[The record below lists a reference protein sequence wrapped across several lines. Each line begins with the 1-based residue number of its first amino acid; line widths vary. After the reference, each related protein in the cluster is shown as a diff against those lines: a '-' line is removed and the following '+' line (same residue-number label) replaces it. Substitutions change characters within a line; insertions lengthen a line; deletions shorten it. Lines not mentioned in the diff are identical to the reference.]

1 MQLNILSVSYLF
13 FRLAPF
19 IIVSFFILQSIFN
32 QDFRGFVYLI
42 GLIISCFFTTIIGNS
57 SMLDSTLNNDR
68 FYTNKTISPK
78 LTNMCNF
85 ISLTADGSPISRLP
99 LGINVLSFTLFYIVW
114 IVSSYDLVIQNIA
127 SLLLFPILLICEC
140 FFNFM
145 NGCNGFSAII
155 FSLVFGFAFGTIWF
169 YLIKSTGLVDLQL
182 FNGISNKATCSR
194 PSKTLYRCR
203 VNRQPHS

>member
-1 MQLNILSVSYLF
+1 MKLDIISVSYLF

-19 IIVSFFILQSIFN
+19 IIVCFFILESLFN

-57 SMLDSTLNNDR
+57 SILSSTLNNDK
-68 FYTNKTISPK
+68 FYTDKTVINPR

-85 ISLTADGSPISRLP
+85 ISLSPDGSPISRLP
-99 LGINVLSFTLFYIVW
+99 LGINVLSFTMFYIVW
-114 IVSSYDLVIQNIA
+114 IISSYDLAIQNIA
-127 SLLLFPILLICEC
+127 SIILFPTLLLSEC
-140 FFNFM
+140 FFNYM
-145 NGCNGFSAII
+145 NGCNGFSAVS
-155 FSLVFGFAFGTIWF
+155 FSLIFGFIFGTIWF

-182 FNGISNKATCSR
+182 FNGIGNKATCSR

-203 VNRQPHS
+203 VKGG